1 MTDREPRVKQAGG
14 GGLFWVLMAAV
25 IVLLV
30 LGVVISRRFGSDPT
44 ITASPLI
51 GKPVPPVTVPY
62 LEEPGDLAIADL
74 EGQIVVV
81 NFWASWC
88 FGCRQEHP
96 ALLSAAEEYDNFGV
110 TFVAVNYQDNTVGR
124 AIGFLD
130 EVGRGEHTV
139 YVRDE
144 GSRTALEFG
153 VLGLPETFFVNREGV
168 VVGKVSGPITGR
180 LLVETLDKILLGQT
194 IGQVTTG
201 EVENRAG

>member
-1 MTDREPRVKQAGG
+1 VKQAGG
-14 GGLFWVLMAAV
+14 EALFWVLMAAV

-30 LGVVISRRFGSDPT
+30 LGVVVSRRFGSDPT

-51 GKPVPPVTVPY
+51 GKPVPLVTVPY
-62 LEEPGDLAIADL
+62 LEELGDLAIADL

-88 FGCRQEHP
+88 FGCCQEHP

-124 AIGFLD
+124 AVGFLD

-153 VLGLPETFFVNREGV
+153 VLGLPETFFVSREGV

>member
-1 MTDREPRVKQAGG
+1 MTDREPGVKQAGG
-14 GGLFWVLMAAV
+14 DGLFWVLMAAV

-51 GKPVPPVTVPY
+51 GKPVPLVTVPY
-62 LEEPGDLAIADL
+62 LEEPGGLVIADL

>member
-1 MTDREPRVKQAGG
+1 VKQAGG
-14 GGLFWVLMAAV
+14 DGLFWVLMAAV

-51 GKPVPPVTVPY
+51 GKPVPLVTVPY
-62 LEEPGDLAIADL
+62 LEEPGGLVIADL

>member
-1 MTDREPRVKQAGG
+1 VKQAGG

>member
-1 MTDREPRVKQAGG
+1 MTDREPGVKQAGG
-14 GGLFWVLMAAV
+14 EALFWVLMAAV

-62 LEEPGDLAIADL
+62 LEEPGGLAIADL

>member
-1 MTDREPRVKQAGG
+1 MKQAGG
-14 GGLFWVLMAAV
+14 EALFWVLMAAV

-30 LGVVISRRFGSDPT
+30 LGVVVSRRFGSDPT

-51 GKPVPPVTVPY
+51 GKPVPLVTVPY
-62 LEEPGDLAIADL
+62 LEELGDLAIADL

-124 AIGFLD
+124 AVGFLD

-153 VLGLPETFFVNREGV
+153 VLGLPETFFVSREGV

>member
-1 MTDREPRVKQAGG
+1 MTDREPGVRQARGEA
-14 GGLFWVLMAAV
+14 LFWVLMAAV

-62 LEEPGDLAIADL
+62 LEELGDLAIADL
-74 EGQIVVV
+74 EGQIVVI

-96 ALLSAAEEYDNFGV
+96 ALLSAAEDFNDFGV
-110 TFVAVNYQDNTVGR
+110 TFVAINYQDNTVGR

-144 GSRTALEFG
+144 RSRTALEFG
-153 VLGLPETFFVNREGV
+153 VLGLPETFFVDRAGV